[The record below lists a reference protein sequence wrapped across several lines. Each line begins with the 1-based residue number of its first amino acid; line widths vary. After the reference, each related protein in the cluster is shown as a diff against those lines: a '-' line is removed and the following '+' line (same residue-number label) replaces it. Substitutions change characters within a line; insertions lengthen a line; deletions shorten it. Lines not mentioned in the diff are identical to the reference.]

1 MRTRLSAAI
10 IAIGLAVAMT
20 PAPPAHAVTGSP
32 AEAQV
37 RPETIDAYAHRVR
50 KASGMPGMSLVV
62 THGRRVVHAAGYG
75 HDSTGRPV
83 TARTP
88 MRVASL
94 SKSFTAAAVMTLVD
108 EGRIALDR
116 PVAAQ
121 MPEFRTADPRA
132 ARITVRQLLNQ
143 TSGLSDRTVDIGATQ
158 DAGSLRE
165 YVARLRT
172 ARLTTDPGT
181 RWAYC
186 NVNYNLAARLV
197 EVAGGRPFGDYLRRR
212 VFAPLGMNGS
222 AVSDRDVRPADG
234 HHSLFGLWIARSEA
248 PGFLDGS
255 GSGGVITNAH
265 DMGRWLIA
273 QSGQAP
279 RTLNRAALRT
289 MHAPG
294 PATGDHRYGMGW
306 AGEEGGTGPARL
318 VHSGNIFTYNAAQAI
333 VPSTGYGVAVMVNG
347 AGLTDV
353 SWSTLEGLLTL
364 IDGRTPPA
372 PGRGGHLTELA
383 LGLIVLVS
391 VGLGVL
397 AGFRARRWARRRAA
411 APRWRIA
418 PRLVPALLPVAVFA
432 AYPQLVSLIIGGRAV
447 TWAQLTYF
455 AAPLTIALAA
465 AALAGLVAVALRLWA
480 LARFFRRTGGGDA
493 GDRPLQV
500 QAASPQR

>member
-10 IAIGLAVAMT
+10 IAIGFAVTTT
-20 PAPPAHAVTGSP
+20 PVLPAHAVPARP
-32 AEAQV
+32 AETRV
-37 RPETIDAYAHRVR
+37 TPEAIDAYARHAM
-50 KASGMPGMSLVV
+50 KASGVPGMSLVV
-62 THGRRVVHAAGYG
+62 TRGRRVVHAAGYG
-75 HDSTGRPV
+75 HDSAGRPV

-94 SKSFTAAAVMTLVD
+94 SKSVTAAAVMTLVD

-121 MPEFRTADPRA
+121 MPEFQTADPRA

-143 TSGLSDRTVDIGATQ
+143 TSGLSDRTIDIGALEV
-158 DAGSLRE
+158 AGSLRA

-197 EVAGGRPFGDYLRRR
+197 EVVTGRPFGDYLRHR
-212 VFAPLGMNGS
+212 VFAPLGMDGS
-222 AVSDRDVRPADG
+222 AVSDRDVHPADG
-234 HHSLFGLWIARSEA
+234 HHSVFGLWVARSEP

-273 QSGQAP
+273 QAGHAP
-279 RTLNRAALRT
+279 RTLSPAALRT
-289 MHAPG
+289 MHTPG

-306 AGEEGGTGPARL
+306 AEEKNGTGPARL
-318 VHSGNIFTYNAAQAI
+318 VHSGNIFTYNAAEAI

-347 AGLTDV
+347 AGLTDA
-353 SWSTLEGLLTL
+353 SWSTLQGLLTL
-364 IDGRTPPA
+364 TDGRTPPA
-372 PGRGGHLTELA
+372 PGDDSQLAELV

-397 AGFRARRWARRRAA
+397 AGFRARRWARKRAA
-411 APRWRIA
+411 APRWRTV
-418 PRLVPALLPVAVFA
+418 PRPVPALLPVAVFA
-432 AYPQLVSLIIGGRAV
+432 AYPDLASLITGGRTV

-465 AALAGLVAVALRLWA
+465 AALAGLVTVTLRLWA
-480 LARFFRRTGGGDA
+480 LVRFVKSNAR
-493 GDRPLQV
+493 
-500 QAASPQR
+500 